1 MKRGFLLKKV
11 AAPQART
18 TLGPQKW
25 NSADIHRAGEYRG
38 ATNQASSSAAASVP
52 GGVSQPA
59 AAPEQDQ
66 LDEELPSAAVL
77 ALREENVSL
86 DARTWF
92 TFDLR
97 WALSGK
103 LIRHCVAPYDVDV
116 ERLVQHLDEGLFED
130 CGAPHAK
137 TDISGNWL
145 EGYRLFYGDTELEC
159 GHKFS
164 CYGIPHNATI
174 TVVIVSE
181 SNDAEL
187 R

>member
-1 MKRGFLLKKV
+1 MESCSKG

-25 NSADIHRAGEYRG
+25 NSADIHRAGEYPG

-77 ALREENVSL
+77 ALREENKELS
-86 DARTWF
+86 RQC

-103 LIRHCVAPYDVDV
+103 LIRHCVEPYDVDV
-116 ERLVQHLDEGLFED
+116 ERLMQHLDEGLFED
-130 CGAPHAK
+130 YGAPHAK

-159 GHKFS
+159 GKKFS